1 MRPRLCQPESR
12 DPRTR
17 ARAVLASAALVLA
30 MAGSAG
36 LAAVD
41 QAAPA
46 AASDVS
52 ATPAARIEAIR
63 AIQADPNR
71 DAIGQLVR
79 LLGTDLPPEVRAATL
94 DALVARSGRDDLGAS
109 PQAWAAWWKETSF
122 LPEGDWR
129 LRLAEAQSARA
140 GRLQSQRDAALR
152 RLTEALPRLHAL
164 TPDQERS
171 DLIAGL
177 IRDEIPEV
185 SRLGIDLAS
194 RALLNAQTLGDSV
207 RDAALVCL
215 SRPSPDIRAGAARL
229 LEHLAPDAA
238 AAPALAALQTETDD
252 RAAQALLR
260 ILAVQPLPGAAEP
273 ALQWLARPGAARE
286 GAAEVIIALSNAG
299 LLNPRDRQ
307 QALGALRGLGP
318 AAWTPP
324 LVRLLGAVGSG
335 DADLTMLVELATTT
349 TGAPQDAAMEALVAS
364 DAGLAMAEA
373 AVRGRPSLVEPLA
386 RAIRLRRASAAG
398 FWAFLRCTE
407 GQRLSHPATMRVLG
421 ALDPN
426 DVEAASM
433 LFTDAAERND
443 FLTMWLESRAGADP
457 HPDAGRIWLS
467 AAHSRLSLGDGPGTL
482 EALDRSGPATDRTR
496 DLRAAALLCSG
507 CPDLAAQFSR
517 DYELWLRT
525 LERWGN
531 RPGLRGA
538 IDGMVGVLGPPTSE
552 DQADRLSRIAS
563 AAER

>member
-1 MRPRLCQPESR
+1 MG
-12 DPRTR
+12 
-17 ARAVLASAALVLA
+17 AALALA
-30 MAGSAG
+30 IAGPVSAQP
-36 LAAVD
+36 AASP
-41 QAAPA
+41 AAPTAQA
-46 AASDVS
+46 AASDAS
-52 ATPAARIEAIR
+52 ATPAARVEAVR

-79 LLGTDLPPEVRAATL
+79 LLGTDLPTEVRAATL
-94 DALVARSGRDDLGAS
+94 DALVARSGRDDLGPN

-140 GRLQSQRDAALR
+140 GRLQAQRDAALR

-164 TPDQERS
+164 TPAQERS

-185 SRLGIDLAS
+185 SRIGIDLAS
-194 RALLNAQTLGDSV
+194 RALLNAQPLGDSV

-215 SRPSPDIRAGAARL
+215 TRPSPDIRAGAARL
-229 LEHLAPDAA
+229 LEHLAPDTA

-273 ALQWLARPGAARE
+273 ALRWLARPGAARE

-299 LLNPRDRQ
+299 VLNPRDRQ
-307 QALGALRGLGP
+307 QALAALRGLGP

-373 AVRGRPSLVEPLA
+373 AVRGRPSLVDPLA
-386 RAIRLRRASAAG
+386 RAIRVRRASAAG

-433 LFTDAAERND
+433 LFSDAAERND
-443 FLTMWLESRAGADP
+443 FLTLWLESRAGAEP
-457 HPDAGRIWLS
+457 HPEAGRIWLS
-467 AAHSRLSLGDGPGTL
+467 AAQSRLSLGDGPGTL
-482 EALDRSGPATDRTR
+482 EALDRSGPPTDRMR
-496 DLRAAALLCSG
+496 ELRAAALLCSG

-525 LERWGN
+525 LERWGD

-538 IDGMVGVLGPPTSE
+538 IDGIVGVLGPPTSE
-552 DQADRLSRIAS
+552 DQADRLTRLAS
-563 AAER
+563 AADR